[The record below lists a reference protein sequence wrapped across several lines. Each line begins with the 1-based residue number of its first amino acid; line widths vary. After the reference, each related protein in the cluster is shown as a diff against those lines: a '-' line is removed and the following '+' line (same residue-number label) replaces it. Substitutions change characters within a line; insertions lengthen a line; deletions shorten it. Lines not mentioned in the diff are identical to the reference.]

1 MKFYNRK
8 KELEYLAKI
17 NKLSQKQTQLTVL
30 TGRRR
35 VGKTE
40 LIKHFLLSI
49 KKDKAFYFF
58 ITRKRTKNILEEF
71 SSILAKEFPILATN
85 LQNWE
90 EFFKFIFEAGRKQ
103 KITIVLDE
111 FQNFKYID
119 NSVFSILQKY
129 IDEYKNKS
137 KVNLIVI
144 GSVFTL
150 MEKIFFSSKESL
162 FGRANHKIL
171 LKPFS
176 SLEIKQILRD
186 NNKNNFLDLVKFYT
200 VFNGIPKYYYD
211 IDNFKIFNKKFISI
225 LEELILCENALL
237 KREGFDL
244 IIDEFGKNYQTYFS
258 IMLSIAFGK
267 TKASQIANT
276 TGIPINSL
284 SQYLEELNDYYK
296 LITRTMPILA
306 EKTKN
311 SRYVI
316 NDAFLKFWFRYLY
329 KNWSMV
335 ELGNF
340 KPILKFIE
348 KDINCLFGKS
358 FENII
363 SELIVANKIKN
374 FPINTINQIGPWW
387 SRQEAEIDI
396 IAINKKE
403 KQIFF
408 GECKLNNKKV
418 NLELGQK
425 LKEKS
430 QLVQW
435 NNKNRKNFYG
445 IFTIG
450 KVEKN
455 LKLKLK
461 KQEINVWEMK

>member
-8 KELEYLAKI
+8 KELEYLSKI
-17 NKLSQKQTQLTVL
+17 NKLAQRHTQLTVL

-40 LIKHFLLSI
+40 LVKHFLLSS
-49 KKDKAFYFF
+49 KEEKVFYFF
-58 ITRKRTKNILEEF
+58 ITRKRTKSMLEEF
-71 SSILAKEFPILATN
+71 SSILAKQFPILTTD
-85 LQNWE
+85 LKSWE
-90 EFFKFIFEAGRKQ
+90 EFFKFIFEVGREQ
-103 KITIVLDE
+103 RIIIVLDE
-111 FQNFKYID
+111 FQNFKYVD

-137 KVNLIVI
+137 KLNLIVI

-150 MEKIFFSSKESL
+150 MEKIFFSSKEPL

-176 SLEIKQILRD
+176 SFEIRKILKD
-186 NNKNNFLDLVKFYT
+186 NNKKHFLDLVNFYT
-200 VFNGIPKYYYD
+200 VFNGVPKYYYD
-211 IDNFKIFNKKFISI
+211 IDNFKIFDKKFISI
-225 LEELILCENALL
+225 LEELIFCENALL

-267 TKASQIANT
+267 TKASEIANS
-276 TGIPINSL
+276 TGITVNNL
-284 SQYLEELNDYYK
+284 SQYLGELNDHYK
-296 LITRTMPILA
+296 LITRKMPILA
-306 EKTKN
+306 NKTKN

-335 ELGNF
+335 ELGSF
-340 KPILKFIE
+340 KQVLKFVK
-348 KDINCLFGKS
+348 KDINCLFGQN
-358 FENII
+358 FEKII
-363 SELIVANKIKN
+363 SEMIIADKIKN
-374 FPINTINQIGPWW
+374 FPIIAIDQIGSWW
-387 SRQEAEIDI
+387 SRKEAEIDI
-396 IAINKKE
+396 VAINKKD

-408 GECKLNNKKV
+408 GECKLNSKKV

-430 QLVQW
+430 ELVQW
-435 NNKNRKNFYG
+435 NNKNRKIFYG

-450 KVEKN
+450 KIERN
-455 LKLKLK
+455 LKLKFK
-461 KQEINVWEMK
+461 KQGINIWEMV